1 MLTGWR
7 YRETGSGTN
16 ILVDDSPNGRTN
28 DQSPLAGE
36 CPDSKG
42 HMTAH
47 QPRVE
52 ATGRESDNVGRRVRV
67 LLIGTHLTHRAG
79 SRSVAEGMAQRLQ
92 HRGFELHL
100 TSKLGSRLLRVTDM
114 LITTWVSRY
123 RYDLAHVDVYSGA
136 AFRWAEWAVALIRR
150 SGKPFVLTLRGG
162 NLPAFAHEYPRRVS
176 RLLSD
181 AAAVTAPSAYLAEA
195 MRAFRSDVRIIPN
208 PIAVEAYTYSERD
221 NPRAKLVW
229 LRAFHRI
236 YDPTLAVRV
245 LAKVADHEKDASL
258 TMIGPDKDGS
268 LADARAEATRLGVL
282 HRIDFTGGVPKSE
295 VPALLAAADIFI
307 NTTTI
312 DNAPVSVLE
321 AMATGLVVVSTAV
334 GGIRYLIDDE
344 REGLLVPPGEADA
357 MANAV
362 RRALHEPGL
371 ATRLSRGARSKA
383 RDFGW
388 DAVLPQWQALFLDA
402 VRNEPTRHARIS
414 S

>member
-16 ILVDDSPNGRTN
+16 ILVDDSPDVRTN
-28 DQSPLAGE
+28 DQRPPAGE
-36 CPDSKG
+36 CPHFKG
-42 HMTAH
+42 HMTTH
-47 QPRVE
+47 LPRVE
-52 ATGRESDNVGRRVRV
+52 ATERESDTVGRRVRV
-67 LLIGTHLTHRAG
+67 LLIGTHLSHRAG
-79 SRSVAEGMAQRLQ
+79 SRSVAEGMAERLQ

-100 TSKLGSRLLRVTDM
+100 TSKLRSRLLRVADL
-114 LITTWVSRY
+114 LITTWVSRGQ
-123 RYDLAHVDVYSGA
+123 YDLAHVDVYSGA
-136 AFRWAEWAVALIRR
+136 AFRWAEWAVGLIRR
-150 SGKPFVLTLRGG
+150 TGKPFILTLRGG
-162 NLPAFAHEYPRRVS
+162 NLPAFAHKYPRRVS

-195 MRAFRSDVRIIPN
+195 MRAIRSDVRIIPN

-245 LAKVADHEKDASL
+245 LAKVADHEKGASL

-268 LADARAEATRLGVL
+268 LADVRAEATRLGVL

-321 AMATGLVVVSTAV
+321 GMATGLVVVSTAV

-344 REGLLVPPGEADA
+344 REGLLVPPGDADA
-357 MANAV
+357 MVNAV

-371 ATRLSRGARSKA
+371 AKRLSRGARSKA

-388 DAVLPQWQALFLDA
+388 DAVLSQWEALFLSA
-402 VRNEPTRHARIS
+402 ARNQHSRNARIS